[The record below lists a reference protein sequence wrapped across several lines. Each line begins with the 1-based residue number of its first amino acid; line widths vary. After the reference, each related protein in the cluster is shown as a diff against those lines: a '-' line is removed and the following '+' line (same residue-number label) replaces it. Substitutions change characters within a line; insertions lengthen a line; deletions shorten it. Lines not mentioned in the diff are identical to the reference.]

1 LATQPSDV
9 NSGAAMSCTLCGP
22 VEACD
27 LSRETPPQPTPY
39 SLHSSSHRAVE
50 DRPTKGKL

>member
-1 LATQPSDV
+1 
-9 NSGAAMSCTLCGP
+9 MSCALCGP
-22 VEACD
+22 VEVCD

-39 SLHSSSHRAVE
+39 SLHSSSDRAVE